1 LGTHARITSRVGAI
15 QARVEITDGIG
26 PGVVSLPHG
35 WGHDEPDTV
44 MNVAARRAG
53 VNSNLLADPIELDP
67 VSGTAI
73 LNGIAVQISAATSSD

>member
-1 LGTHARITSRVGAI
+1 
-15 QARVEITDGIG
+15 
-26 PGVVSLPHG
+26 
-35 WGHDEPDTV
+35 

-73 LNGIAVQISAATSSD
+73 LNGIAVQISAATASD